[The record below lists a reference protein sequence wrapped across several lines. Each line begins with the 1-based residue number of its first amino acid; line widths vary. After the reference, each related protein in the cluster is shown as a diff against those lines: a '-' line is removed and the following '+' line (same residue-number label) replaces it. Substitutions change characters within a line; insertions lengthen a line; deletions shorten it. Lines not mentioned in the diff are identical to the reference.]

1 MATNVATDEP
11 IPDTGNL
18 IVTKKVTESDG
29 TESTDNNVFK
39 FDIEFTSDNAG
50 TTAALA
56 EKKDYGDVTV
66 ENGKGSFYLSNGQQ
80 VKMTGLPAGISY
92 KITEA
97 ENTDYEV
104 SWTADSGV
112 ITKDAET
119 TAICVNKKKPKEE
132 VKRQS
137 LTVKKEVKEAKN
149 GAEESFVFHAAF
161 EGLEENA
168 EYKYKKGEAETVFS
182 SDETGAADVSFE
194 LKDKESVIFE
204 GLPVGSKYQ
213 ITEDGNSYAASYEL
227 TDFVNAVQQKQNND
241 EVNKSLSTGTEI
253 VDADENAV
261 VTFINTGK
269 EPDVPET
276 KTTKI
281 RIKKVWSDNESKTRP
296 ATFDKFLVMDSQA
309 NVPNATFSYAVTAGN
324 AKAYSVADKK
334 FQVLAG
340 VDADK
345 ITMAGVGEGAEANKI
360 VFKQGDGSDTHDTTK
375 DKYVKDLAAGKKY
388 ALKTA
393 TLDFSKVQ
401 FTEPGVYRYV
411 ITESGT
417 NQAITNDADLTRVL
431 DVYVNDASTDTDGA
445 LTKKL
450 TIAGYVLHSN
460 ENDEP
465 DVAAGADF
473 GSAGAYV
480 ATKSQ
485 GFTNSYDTSD
495 LTLRKQVT
503 GNQASRDKYFEFTLN
518 IDKAQPN
525 TKYDVVIDDADAT
538 SKANAATIDA
548 NAGQA
553 NVTSITTDGAGKAT
567 QKFYLQHGQQITVQG
582 LAKDT
587 TYAVTENTE
596 DYKSTANTAAA
607 PVVDVKADTISAEVN
622 GTIASK
628 DLTTGYLNT
637 RDGVIP
643 TGVIMA
649 VAPFAVVTILGGAGV
664 VTMVMKKNKKEDE

>member
-1 MATNVATDEP
+1 MKKNLLPKMGMTALMAATAFAGVETP
-11 IPDTGNL
+11 VL
-18 IVTKKVTESDG
+18 AA
-29 TESTDNNVFK
+29 
-39 FDIEFTSDNAG
+39 AG
-50 TTAALA
+50 TN
-56 EKKDYGDVTV
+56 YGAT
-66 ENGKGSFYLSNGQQ
+66 
-80 VKMTGLPAGISY
+80 I
-92 KITEA
+92 
-97 ENTDYEV
+97 
-104 SWTADSGV
+104 
-112 ITKDAET
+112 
-119 TAICVNKKKPKEE
+119 
-132 VKRQS
+132 
-137 LTVKKEVKEAKN
+137 
-149 GAEESFVFHAAF
+149 
-161 EGLEENA
+161 EG
-168 EYKYKKGEAETVFS
+168 
-182 SDETGAADVSFE
+182 
-194 LKDKESVIFE
+194 
-204 GLPVGSKYQ
+204 
-213 ITEDGNSYAASYEL
+213 
-227 TDFVNAVQQKQNND
+227 
-241 EVNKSLSTGTEI
+241 
-253 VDADENAV
+253 
-261 VTFINTGK
+261 
-269 EPDVPET
+269 T
-276 KTTKI
+276 KTT
-281 RIKKVWSDNESKTRP
+281 
-296 ATFDKFLVMDSQA
+296 TFDKFLVMDKQA
-309 NVPNATFSYAVTAGN
+309 NVPNATFTYAVTAGN
-324 AKAYSVADKK
+324 AKAYDVAGKK

-340 VDADK
+340 LDSDK
-345 ITMAGVGEGAEANKI
+345 ITMAGVGAADAAANSI

-375 DKYVKDLAAGKKY
+375 DEYVKNIDAAKQKY

-401 FTEPGVYRYV
+401 FTEPGVYRYI

-417 NQAITNDADLTRVL
+417 NQGITNDADLTRVL
-431 DVYVNDASTDTDGA
+431 DVYVNDASAEVDGA
-445 LTKKL
+445 FTKKL

-473 GSAGAYV
+473 GSTGAYV

-538 SKANAATIDA
+538 SKANAATIEA
-548 NAGQA
+548 NAGQT

-596 DYKSTANTAAA
+596 DYKSTANTKDA
-607 PVVDVKADTISAEVN
+607 PVVDTKADTEAAPVD
-622 GTIASK
+622 GTIVST
-628 DLTTGYLNT
+628 DLTTGFLNT

-649 VAPFAVVTILGGAGV
+649 VAPFAVVTILGGAGI